1 MIFPSKP
8 NLEPTEPLVCPKKPN
23 FKKPSQTLNRI
34 RFDPTLEDKHEDKK
48 DEWCEWCKDLEDA
61 LDCMDPYRECYDFA
75 DIKKYDYKSV
85 VEAMAEMGHDVIWKI
100 KDCPIWCDRI
110 EECKNGDGGAT
121 IGLIIVGALVGSFI
135 LISVLSVI
143 VVMVRLNKSKGR

>member
-8 NLEPTEPLVCPKKPN
+8 NLELTEPLVCPKKPN
-23 FKKPSQTLNRI
+23 FKKSSQTLNRI
-34 RFDPTLEDKHEDKK
+34 RFDPTLDGKHEDKK

-100 KDCPIWCDRI
+100 KDCPIWCDRVG
-110 EECKNGDGGAT
+110 ECKNDGGAT